1 MNPTVQLIATIILVL
16 FILAC
21 LWVAFFGKP
30 EERRMGW
37 VGVAFAAFAIFVNAA
52 IKVEDALFINPF

>member
-30 EERRMGW
+30 EEKRLGW
-37 VGVAFAAFAIFVNAA
+37 AGFAFAIFAIVVNAA
-52 IKVEDALFINPF
+52 IKIEDALFINPF